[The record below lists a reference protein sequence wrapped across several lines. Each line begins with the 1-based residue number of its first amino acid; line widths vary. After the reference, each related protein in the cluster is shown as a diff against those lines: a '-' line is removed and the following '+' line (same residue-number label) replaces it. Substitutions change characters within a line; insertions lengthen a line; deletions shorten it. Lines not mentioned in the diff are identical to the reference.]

1 MDFSIAQNLIVKN
14 DSKVVL
20 MILDGLGG
28 LPAEPGGKT
37 ELETATTPN
46 LDSLARGGICGLH
59 QPIGAG
65 ITPGS
70 GPAHLSVFGYDPIKH
85 QVGRGVLAALGI
97 NFALTDGDVAARGNF
112 CTVDADGVITDRR
125 AGRIPTEK
133 NKELCEI
140 LRRVEV
146 PGVEVFVETVKEH
159 RLLLVL
165 RGEGLNGA
173 VNDTDPQA
181 VGKKPLDPTASN
193 PAAEKTASLVK
204 RFLAGAAD
212 VLSDK
217 APANMITLRGFA
229 QRPTWPGLGEVW
241 GVSTAAVA
249 AYPMYKGVAKLVGM
263 DVIDTGTEL
272 EEEFDTLIERW
283 ADYDFF
289 YFHVKPTDSAGED
302 GDFDRKVSIIERVDK
317 QIPRL
322 MKLKPDALIVT
333 GDHSTPAVM
342 KSHSWHPVPALI
354 WSELCR
360 PDSVQVFGESA
371 CVNGGLGCRF
381 PAVDLIPIAMA
392 NAGRLEKFGA

>member
-1 MDFSIAQNLIVKN
+1 MDFPLAKSLTVKN
-14 DSKVVL
+14 DAKVIL

-28 LPAEPGGKT
+28 LPSEPGGKT
-37 ELETATTPN
+37 ELETAVTPN
-46 LDSLARGGICGLH
+46 LDSLAREGVCGLH
-59 QPIGAG
+59 QPIGPG

-97 NFALTDGDVAARGNF
+97 NFDLGDGDVAARGNF
-112 CTVDADGVITDRR
+112 CTVDSNGVITDRR

-133 NKELCEI
+133 NEQLCEV
-140 LRRVEV
+140 LRKVRV
-146 PGVEVFVETVKEH
+146 PGVEVFVEPVKEH

-165 RGEGLNGA
+165 RGEGLNGSIL
-173 VNDTDPQA
+173 DTDPQM
-181 VGKKPLDPTASN
+181 VGKKPLDPVASI
-193 PAAEKTASLVK
+193 PAAEKTAGLVK
-204 RFLAGAAD
+204 QFIDGAAKA
-212 VLSDK
+212 LSGMS
-217 APANMITLRGFA
+217 PANMLTLRGFA
-229 QRPTWPGLGEVW
+229 QKPDWPFLREIW
-241 GVSTAAVA
+241 GVSTAAIA

-272 EEEFDTLIERW
+272 EDEFDTLIERW
-283 ADYDFF
+283 NDYDFF

-322 MKLKPDALIVT
+322 MEMNPGALIVT

-342 KSHSWHPVPALI
+342 KAHSWHPVPTLI
-354 WSELCR
+354 WSQLCR
-360 PDSVQVFGESA
+360 PDSVEVFGERA
-371 CVNGGLGCRF
+371 CNAGGLGPRI